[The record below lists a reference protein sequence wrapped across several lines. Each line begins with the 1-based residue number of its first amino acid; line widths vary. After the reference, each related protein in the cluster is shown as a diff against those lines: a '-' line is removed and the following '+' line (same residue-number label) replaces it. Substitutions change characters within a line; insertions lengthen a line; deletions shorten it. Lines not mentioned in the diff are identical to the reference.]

1 MANSTSNIDAISV
14 SQASKEVT
22 ANAFFDSASQAATYG
37 RRASTSSG
45 LTWGY
50 YGGNVVTSDGA
61 TAQIANGTLTLTAS
75 ATSYIVAAKATG
87 AVSAATTTTNWDN
100 ATDYWRLY
108 SVVAGA
114 ETVTSWSD
122 VRAMGA
128 FQGSAPGGGMT
139 NPMTTAG
146 DMIVGGTSGTPLRLA
161 SGSDGQILTIVSG
174 APAWGSA
181 SGGGLTGFDSA
192 YVTASPNGGIPVA
205 ALSASGAEASID
217 VAIVPKGTDSS
228 FALSVADNTATGGA
242 KRGARAVDLQRR
254 RSAASN
260 VASGTDSFTAGE
272 DNRASGAWSIAAGYA
287 GTATGQAAVS
297 FGASCSASGNQ
308 SFATGNTSVAS
319 GNQAFASG
327 SNSTSSGVCSIS
339 MGQQAIADADYS
351 AAYGFRS
358 NVRGVYGATA
368 YASGVFGSTA
378 GECQA
383 RRMVLRGATTDA
395 TAKAL
400 TTNNTTAG
408 AANQLNLP
416 DGSALTVKGTVIA
429 RQASTGDAKSWS
441 FECSVQRGSGAGT
454 TALVAA
460 CTPVVVAASAGASA
474 WEISVAA
481 DTTYGCLSI
490 TATGEASKTIRW
502 GASIESIEVVG

>member
-22 ANAFFDSASQAATYG
+22 ANAFFDAASQAATYG

-50 YGGNVVTSDGA
+50 YGGNVVKSDGL

-122 VRAMGA
+122 LRAIG
-128 FQGSAPGGGMT
+128 QYTGSG
-139 NPMTTAG
+139 
-146 DMIVGGTSGTPLRLA
+146 
-161 SGSDGQILTIVSG
+161 
-174 APAWGSA
+174 

-192 YVTASPNGGIPVA
+192 YVTAPPNGGIPVA

-217 VAIVPKGTDSS
+217 VAIVPKGTTSS
-228 FALSVADNTATGGA
+228 FALSVADSTATGGA

-287 GTATGQAAVS
+287 GIATGQAAVS
-297 FGASCSASGNQ
+297 FGSSCSASGNQ

-400 TTNNTTAG
+400 TTNNLTSG

-416 DGSALTVKGTVIA
+416 DGSAFTVKGTVIA

-441 FECSVQRGSGAGT
+441 FECSVTRGSGAGT

-474 WEISVAA
+474 WAISVAA
-481 DTTYGCLSI
+481 DTTYGGLSI
-490 TATGEASKTIRW
+490 TATGEAAKTIRW